1 MANLGDFV
9 SIPAQSSSTAF
20 VPVPTPMASY
30 GAPAVAAPVVGSGGY
45 GSDGGILSAII
56 LASIL
61 GNNNGLVGNGRGVA
75 TCVAEKDC
83 ATQASINA
91 LQDGMNTNH
100 ILNKLGSIEAAVPY
114 NEAQVQLALAGL
126 GDQLTRTITN
136 GHTALTQNQFAM
148 QLQEANSTAAV
159 QSHIAN
165 STSTLQ
171 NQLAGNTAAVLAG
184 LNSVD
189 TNVDRTGCAII
200 NAVRDDGNATRALI
214 TENVIQ
220 GLRDDKVIL
229 ANELAELRN
238 ERNRDRD
245 RHGVEVT
252 MINNQNQNQLQ
263 FQQQAQVLN
272 TLQHGIID
280 ALQSIRATNQAINIG
295 AGTQVANPT
304 NTNTNV
310 RA

>member
-9 SIPAQSSSTAF
+9 NIPSQGTSTAF

-30 GAPAVAAPVVGSGGY
+30 AAPAVAAPVVSGGLA
-45 GSDGGILSAII
+45 GEGGILSTLLLLGLLGGNGI
-56 LASIL
+56 
-61 GNNNGLVGNGRGVA
+61 GNNGKNRD
-75 TCVAEKDC
+75 CVD
-83 ATQASINA
+83 QSNLNA
-91 LQDGMNTNH
+91 LQGSFDTNS
-100 ILNKLGSIEAAVPY
+100 ILSKLASIEAAVPY

-136 GHTALTQNQFAM
+136 GHTALTQNQFAL
-148 QLQEANSTAAV
+148 QLQEAQSTAAV
-159 QSHIAN
+159 QSNLAS
-165 STSTLQ
+165 STATIQS
-171 NQLAGNTAAVLAG
+171 QLAANTASVLSG

-189 TNVDRTGCAII
+189 TNVDRSATTII

-229 ANELAELRN
+229 ANELAEIRN

-245 RHGVEVT
+245 RHGVEIN
-252 MINNQNQNQLQ
+252 MINNQNQNQMQ

-272 TLQHGIID
+272 ALSNGVVD

>member
-1 MANLGDFV
+1 MANLGD
-9 SIPAQSSSTAF
+9 ILT
-20 VPVPTPMASY
+20 VPTA
-30 GAPAVAAPVVGSGGY
+30 APAAYPQFIPTPATTTNG
-45 GSDGGILSAII
+45 
-56 LASIL
+56 L
-61 GNNNGLVGNGRGVA
+61 GEGGLVGALVLLSLLGGNGFNNNN
-75 TCVAEKDC
+75 CNFNKDC
-83 ATQASINA
+83 VDQSALNA
-91 LQDGMNTNH
+91 LQGSFDTNS
-100 ILNKLGSIEAAVPY
+100 ILSKLASIEAAVPY

-126 GDQLTRTITN
+126 GDQLTRTVTN
-136 GHTALTQNQFAM
+136 GQTALMQNQFAI

-159 QSHIAN
+159 QSHIAS
-165 STSTLQ
+165 STSNLQ
-171 NQLAGNTAAVLAG
+171 SQLAGNTAAVLAG

-189 TNVDRTGCAII
+189 TNVDRSACTII
-200 NAVRDDGNATRALI
+200 NALRDDGNATRALI

-229 ANELAELRN
+229 ANELAELRH

-252 MINNQNQNQLQ
+252 MINNQHQNQVQ